1 LIFRVTPFGL
11 TSHKKGNGID
21 AMTRYALILGVV
33 SLLAALSAPA
43 HAQSIPSAPTPRI
56 AWTETPSIVVLSTNA
71 DSRIGALREAVDF
84 WNSEFSMLGS
94 PFRLGRIVH
103 SLRTISDDDVR
114 LFKANRLLT
123 PTLVNGMREANGD
136 VIVALCDDTDFNAF
150 TSGGPIVGKILI
162 AIPSF
167 RKYWY
172 MGIER
177 NVIAHELGHAV
188 GLGHNDD
195 WATLMCGG
203 ATCRHP
209 AFPSNGFLPLTSA
222 EKARLFEMYPPS
234 WESKPSRRWK
244 ADPIARSLG

>member
-1 LIFRVTPFGL
+1 
-11 TSHKKGNGID
+11 
-21 AMTRYALILGVV
+21 MTRYALIFAVAG
-33 SLLAALSAPA
+33 LLAAVSPPA
-43 HAQSIPSAPTPRI
+43 HAQSIPSAPAPRI
-56 AWTETPSIVVLSTNA
+56 VWTETPSIVVLSAQA
-71 DSRIGALREAVDF
+71 DLRIGALREAVDF

-114 LFKANRLLT
+114 LLKANRLLT
-123 PTLVNGMREANGD
+123 PTLVDGMREANGD

-172 MGIER
+172 PPAVER
-177 NVIAHELGHAV
+177 NAIAHELGHAV

-209 AFPSNGFLPLTSA
+209 AFPNNGFLPLTSE
-222 EKARLFEMYPPS
+222 EKAKLLEMYPLS

-244 ADPIARSLG
+244 ADPIARNSG